1 MSRPADAVFD
11 PAQDASREAHS
22 LEADLPLALL
32 PFITRPSMSR
42 TMEHP
47 PRSGAPR
54 TQAVIDRDQTRRDRL
69 RVTLSGRLDVEHSA
83 EAWRRCLEA
92 VAVHPVK
99 RFVLDVSAVDYMDA
113 AGAGLLIELRRRV
126 ELTGGAFDVEGLR
139 ADQASLLALFE
150 SVPGQVA
157 REKTH
162 DRPHVAVE
170 IGRAGHKAWTD
181 LKDIVSFI
189 GEFGAAFFWAVRHPR
204 RVRWRDAYYVAERA
218 GANAL
223 FIVALIGFLMGLIMS
238 FQSAMPLRQFGAEI
252 YVANFLGLSML
263 RELGPLVTAILLAGR
278 SGSAFAAEIGT
289 MKVNEELSA
298 LTTMG
303 LDPLRF
309 LVVTRVSAAMFVT
322 PLLTI
327 FFDIFALVGGGVVMT
342 SMGFPLQVYARQV
355 TASVTA
361 GDLLGGLFKSL
372 VFSLLVGA
380 VGCLRGLRTKAG
392 ASAVGESTTSAVVSG
407 IILIAV
413 TDGVFAVLFYALK
426 L

>member
-1 MSRPADAVFD
+1 MSQTLDQTRRP
-11 PAQDASREAHS
+11 
-22 LEADLPLALL
+22 
-32 PFITRPSMSR
+32 
-42 TMEHP
+42 
-47 PRSGAPR
+47 GAPETR
-54 TQAVIDRDQTRRDRL
+54 AVIDRDQTRRDRL
-69 RVTLSGRLDVEHSA
+69 RIAVSGRLDVERSA
-83 EAWRRCLEA
+83 EVWRRCLEA
-92 VAVHPVK
+92 VEGRPV
-99 RFVLDVSAVDYMDA
+99 RRLVLDVSAVDYMDA
-113 AGAGLLIELRRRV
+113 SGAGLIIELRRRV
-126 ELTGGAFDVEGLR
+126 EQAGGAFDLEGLGTE
-139 ADQASLLALFE
+139 QASLLALFDP
-150 SVPGQVA
+150 SRFRSPP
-157 REKTH
+157 EKTRA
-162 DRPHVAVE
+162 RPQVAVE

-181 LKDIVSFI
+181 LRDIVSFI
-189 GEFGAAFFWAVRHPR
+189 GEFVAAFFWAVRHPR
-204 RVRWRDAYYVAERA
+204 RVRWKDALYVAEQA

-238 FQSAMPLRQFGAEI
+238 FQSAMPLRQFGAEL

-289 MKVNEELSA
+289 MKVNEELNA

-342 SMGFPLQVYARQV
+342 SLGFPLQVYARQV
-355 TASVTA
+355 TASVQA
-361 GDLLGGLFKSL
+361 GDLLGGLFKAV

-413 TDGVFAVLFYALK
+413 TDGIFAVLFYALK